1 MVLIASSQLMRTQP
15 GSSSPRAFVRFMGGT
30 DGRGGT
36 PPAATPGPCR
46 NGCPWSGTRSSPSVR
61 MARPFSTMT
70 HTPHSILPQ
79 PRQHE
84 RTRLVSPALLWVAL
98 LDSANA
104 APVGATTAAAA
115 AVAAA
120 SFVNARRV
128 IFSLPMLSS
137 FSRPL
142 APANTLQQ
150 HRVAGRKSSLGRS
163 PEHQATSPALPPTC
177 CAQPLRFHNA
187 SEDSGCYRA
196 SKSGTRVD
204 FAISCNIYETF
215 DLGFCEL

>member
-15 GSSSPRAFVRFMGGT
+15 GSSSPRAFVRFMGWYKRSGWY
-30 DGRGGT
+30 
-36 PPAATPGPCR
+36 AACSDAWPLPQWLPMEW
-46 NGCPWSGTRSSPSVR
+46 NALSSPSVR

-79 PRQHE
+79 PRQQE
-84 RTRLVSPALLWVAL
+84 RTRLVSPALLWVTL
-98 LDSANA
+98 LDSASA
-104 APVGATTAAAA
+104 APAGATTAAAA

-142 APANTLQQ
+142 APANALQR
-150 HRVAGRKSSLGRS
+150 HRVAGRKTLPR
-163 PEHQATSPALPPTC
+163 ALPR
-177 CAQPLRFHNA
+177 ASSDFARIAADVLRSALAF
-187 SEDSGCYRA
+187 SQRTRRYRA
-196 SKSGTRVD
+196 G
-204 FAISCNIYETF
+204 
-215 DLGFCEL
+215 